1 MGFHYLEL
9 DDLSAYT
16 GIPVK
21 ELKKKPYVELES
33 DIKAMKEDKFRNQ
46 NSQNAQDKEY
56 ERLVIKYFT
65 PFRFLRRWFDE
76 REIVLA
82 CADSGV
88 TLRDLCSETNVE
100 PGAKCHYSKAEY
112 LRTSFES
119 VPQYDSRGREL
130 AERVREKRDV
140 YRVVNQ
146 YQHLRHGKVIQKLLY
161 DRYPELEKF
170 GFSFYGMDHTDYE
183 IYPKNGIYVNFAAM
197 MSGNVDAILF
207 RNEEYCK
214 WYNNGRY
221 SLNGHKEAIA
231 TDEAKEMFDL
241 ICRIGKNEKS
251 LGHTCIYTDSKGI
264 RRTIGDM
271 KFIQASSGME
281 LHMQLF
287 MDARDRLYQGSYC
300 RFILDCSENTT
311 AEKLT
316 DAFLKMQISSHVE
329 ITVAHETDYLCAHA
343 VHVRVNGNPGHCYVA
358 MDPKDP
364 DSSVCPV
371 TGTFGYV
378 ERGTA
383 HLIIRTDCPEL
394 MK

>member
-9 DDLSAYT
+9 DELSAYT

-65 PFRFLRRWFDE
+65 PFQFLRHWFDE

-82 CADSGV
+82 CADSGI
-88 TLRDLCSETNVE
+88 TLRDLCSEVNVE
-100 PGAKCHYSKAEY
+100 PGARCHYSKAEY
-112 LRTSFES
+112 LRTSSES
-119 VPQYDSRGREL
+119 VKQYDRDGREL
-130 AERVREKRDV
+130 AERKMKKRDV
-140 YRVVNQ
+140 YRIVNP
-146 YQHLRHGKVIQKLLY
+146 YQGTKHGDVIRKLLY

-183 IYPKNGIYVNFAAM
+183 IYPKNNIYVNFAAM

-221 SLNGHKEAIA
+221 SLKAHKEAIA

-241 ICRIGKNEKS
+241 IRRIGENEKGI
-251 LGHTCIYTDSKGI
+251 GHTLIYKNNKGI
-264 RRTIGDM
+264 LCMPGDM
-271 KFIQASSGME
+271 DF
-281 LHMQLF
+281 MQEKDGVRLF
-287 MDARDRLYQGSYC
+287 MESYDKTGDASYR
-300 RFILDCSENTT
+300 RFVLDYPENTT
-311 AEKLT
+311 VEKLVA
-316 DAFLKMQISSHVE
+316 AFHKMYSIRSMK
-329 ITVAHETDYLCAHA
+329 ITVTHKEDYLCTHA
-343 VHVRVNGNPGHCYVA
+343 VSVRINGKPGHCYVA
-358 MDPKDP
+358 MDPEKP
-364 DSSVCPV
+364 DSDICPV
-371 TGTFGYV
+371 TNTFGYL
-378 ERGTA
+378 RNGIA
-383 HLIIRTDCPEL
+383 NLIIRTDCPEL

>member
-9 DDLSAYT
+9 DELSAYT

-33 DIKAMKEDKFRNQ
+33 DIKTMKRDKFIKQ
-46 NSQNAQDKEY
+46 NNQNAQDKEY

-65 PFRFLRRWFDE
+65 PFQFLRRWFDE

-82 CADSGV
+82 CADSGIM
-88 TLRDLCSETNVE
+88 LRDLCSETNVE

-112 LRTSFES
+112 LRTSSES
-119 VPQYDSRGREL
+119 VKQYDSHGREL
-130 AERVREKRDV
+130 AERKMEKRDV
-140 YRVVNQ
+140 YRIVNPYQGTKHGDVV
-146 YQHLRHGKVIQKLLY
+146 RKLLY

-221 SLNGHKEAIA
+221 SLKGYKEAIA

-241 ICRIGKNEKS
+241 IRRIGENEKAM
-251 LGHTCIYTDSKGI
+251 GRTPVYTDSKG
-264 RRTIGDM
+264 TLCMPYDT
-271 KFIQASSGME
+271 K
-281 LHMQLF
+281 LMQENDGVRLF
-287 MDARDRLYQGSYC
+287 MEDRDHMDSVSYR
-300 RFILDCSENTT
+300 RFILDYPENTT
-311 AEKLT
+311 VEKLVDT
-316 DAFLKMQISSHVE
+316 FHKMSNSRSME
-329 ITVAHETDYLCAHA
+329 IRVAHKEDYLCDHA
-343 VHVRVNGNPGHCYVA
+343 VSVRINGEPGHCYMA
-358 MDPKDP
+358 ME
-364 DSSVCPV
+364 PV
-371 TGTFGYV
+371 TSDSAVCLVTNTFGYIRNG
-378 ERGTA
+378 EA
-383 HLIIRTDCPEL
+383 NLIIRTDCPEL

>member
-16 GIPVK
+16 GMPVD
-21 ELKKKPYVELES
+21 ELKKKPYADLEAA
-33 DIKAMKEDKFRNQ
+33 IEAMKRDKFINQ
-46 NSQNAQDKEY
+46 NNKNAQDKEY

-65 PFRFLRRWFDE
+65 PFRFLCRWFDE

-82 CADSGV
+82 CADSGI

-100 PGAKCHYSKAEY
+100 PGTKCHYSEAEY
-112 LRTSFES
+112 LHTSFES
-119 VPQYDSRGREL
+119 VPQYDKCGREL
-130 AERVREKRDV
+130 AERKREKRDV
-140 YRVVNQ
+140 YRIVNQ

-161 DRYPELEKF
+161 DRYPKLEKF

-214 WYNNGRY
+214 RYNNGRY

-241 ICRIGKNEKS
+241 IRRIGENEKAI
-251 LGHTCIYTDSKGI
+251 GHSPIYKNNK
-264 RRTIGDM
+264 DM
-271 KFIQASSGME
+271 DLVQEKDGVR
-281 LHMQLF
+281 LF
-287 MDARDRLYQGSYC
+287 MENHNRTGTAPYR
-300 RFILDCSENTT
+300 RFILDYPENTT
-311 AEKLT
+311 VEKL
-316 DAFLKMQISSHVE
+316 AAVFHNMHNSRSIE
-329 ITVAHETDYLCAHA
+329 ITVAHKEDYLCTHA
-343 VHVRVNGNPGHCYVA
+343 VSARINGEPGHCYAA
-358 MDPKDP
+358 MDPGKP
-364 DSSVCPV
+364 DSGMCSV
-371 TGTFGYV
+371 TNTFGYL
-378 ERGTA
+378 RNGIA
-383 HLIIRTDCPEL
+383 NLIIRTDCPEL

>member
-33 DIKAMKEDKFRNQ
+33 DIEVMKRDKFIKQ
-46 NSQNAQDKEY
+46 NNQNAQDKEY

-82 CADSGV
+82 CADSGI

-100 PGAKCHYSKAEY
+100 PGAKCHYSEAEY

-119 VPQYDSRGREL
+119 VPQYDNHGREL
-130 AERVREKRDV
+130 AERKREKRDV
-140 YRVVNQ
+140 YRIVNPYQGTKHGDVV
-146 YQHLRHGKVIQKLLY
+146 RKLLY
-161 DRYPELEKF
+161 DRYSELEKF
-170 GFSFYGMDHTDYE
+170 GFSFYSMDHTDYE

-221 SLNGHKEAIA
+221 SLKGHKEAIV
-231 TDEAKEMFDL
+231 TDEAREMFDL
-241 ICRIGKNEKS
+241 IRRIGENEKAI
-251 LGHTCIYTDSKGI
+251 GHTPVYTDRKGI
-264 RRTIGDM
+264 LCMPYGT
-271 KFIQASSGME
+271 KFTQDKDDVR
-281 LHMQLF
+281 LF
-287 MDARDRLYQGSYC
+287 MEDRNQTGIATYR
-300 RFILDCSENTT
+300 RFILDYPENTT
-311 AEKLT
+311 VEKLVA
-316 DAFLKMQISSHVE
+316 AFHNMYSSRSME
-329 ITVAHETDYLCAHA
+329 ITVAHKEDYLCDHA
-343 VHVRVNGNPGHCYVA
+343 ISVHINGEPGHCYVA
-358 MDPKDP
+358 MDPEKP
-364 DSSVCPV
+364 DSSICPV
-371 TGTFGYV
+371 TNTFGYLRNGIV
-378 ERGTA
+378 N
-383 HLIIRTDCPEL
+383 LIIRTDCPEL

>member
-65 PFRFLRRWFDE
+65 PFQFLRRWFDE

-82 CADSGV
+82 CADSGL
-88 TLRDLCSETNVE
+88 TERDLCEETNMKQ
-100 PGAKCHYSKAEY
+100 GMKCPYPNAEY

-119 VPQYDSRGREL
+119 VRQFDSRGREL

-146 YQHLRHGKVIQKLLY
+146 YQHLKHGKVIQKLLY

-214 WYNNGRY
+214 WYNNGRC

-241 ICRIGKNEKS
+241 IRRIGENEKAI
-251 LGHTCIYTDSKGI
+251 GRTPVYTDSKGTLCMPYGTKFMQDKDGI
-264 RRTIGDM
+264 R
-271 KFIQASSGME
+271 
-281 LHMQLF
+281 LF
-287 MDARDRLYQGSYC
+287 MEECNKTGTAAYR
-300 RFILDCSENTT
+300 RFILDYPENTT
-311 AEKLT
+311 VEKLVT
-316 DAFLKMQISSHVE
+316 AFHNMYSSHSME
-329 ITVAHETDYLCAHA
+329 ITVAHKEDYLCTHA
-343 VHVRVNGNPGHCYVA
+343 VSVRINGEPGHCYAA
-358 MDPKDP
+358 MDPEKP
-364 DSSVCPV
+364 DSGICPV
-371 TGTFGYV
+371 TNTFGYL
-378 ERGTA
+378 RNGIA
-383 HLIIRTDCPEL
+383 NLIIRTDCPEL

>member
-16 GIPVK
+16 GMPVD
-21 ELKKKPYVELES
+21 ELKKKPYADLEAA
-33 DIKAMKEDKFRNQ
+33 IEAMKRDKFINQ
-46 NSQNAQDKEY
+46 NNKNAQDKEY

-65 PFRFLRRWFDE
+65 PFRFLRHWFDE

-82 CADSGV
+82 CADSGL
-88 TLRDLCSETNVE
+88 TERDLCSETNVE
-100 PGAKCHYSKAEY
+100 PGAKCHYSEAEY

-119 VPQYDSRGREL
+119 VPQYDKCGREL
-130 AERVREKRDV
+130 AERKREKRDV

-146 YQHLRHGKVIQKLLY
+146 YQHVRHGKVIQKLLY

-170 GFSFYGMDHTDYE
+170 EFRFYGMDSTSYE

-214 WYNNGRY
+214 GYNNGRY

-241 ICRIGKNEKS
+241 IRRIGEHEKAIGHSPIYKNNKDMDLMKEKD
-251 LGHTCIYTDSKGI
+251 GV
-264 RRTIGDM
+264 R
-271 KFIQASSGME
+271 
-281 LHMQLF
+281 LF
-287 MDARDRLYQGSYC
+287 MENHDRTGGAAYR
-300 RFILDCSENTT
+300 RFILDYPENTT
-311 AEKLT
+311 VEKLV
-316 DAFLKMQISSHVE
+316 AVFHNMYSSRSME
-329 ITVAHETDYLCAHA
+329 ITVAHKEDYLCTHA
-343 VHVRVNGNPGHCYVA
+343 VSVRINGEPGHCYAA
-358 MDPKDP
+358 MDPGKP
-364 DSSVCPV
+364 DSGICPV
-371 TGTFGYV
+371 TNTFGYL
-378 ERGTA
+378 RNGIA
-383 HLIIRTDCPEL
+383 NLIIRTDCPEL